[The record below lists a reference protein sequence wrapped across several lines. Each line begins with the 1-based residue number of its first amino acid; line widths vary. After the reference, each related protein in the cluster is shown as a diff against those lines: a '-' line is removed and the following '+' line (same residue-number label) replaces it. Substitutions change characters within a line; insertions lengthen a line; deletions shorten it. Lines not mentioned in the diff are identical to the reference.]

1 MISCL
6 LGIFKKFKKA
16 RDNFEFY
23 KNLRINRLILKKV
36 EIQIY
41 FGKSLSENYKLF
53 MIGSNYTLK

>member
-1 MISCL
+1 MISYT
-6 LGIFKKFKKA
+6 LGICKKFKKA

-23 KNLRINRLILKKV
+23 KNLRINRSILKKV